1 MTLHYYKKLIQ
12 LKQLKQNGNRNGMV
26 CPSGTRD
33 LPITLQGLPFFLV
46 KISKVKYKI
55 WSTITQAELLQLHLH

>member
-33 LPITLQGLPFFLV
+33 LSITLQGLPFFLV

-55 WSTITQAELLQLHLH
+55 